1 MCHWTPSML
10 LTALQFPHMS
20 TWGLQPSPDW
30 LLGLIQ
36 RQPVVLSLPPYL
48 PESSL
53 SILGHGSS
61 NHSTPTV
68 YGHKRR
74 IFLDQCES
82 FPASPDCCSK
92 WVENAVLQIHKTW
105 KMTHM
110 SLVSTATYCSSP
122 AVVTPGPEWSVLRRK
137 LRPGHRHC
145 SVLTKWHGTWL
156 CWSGTMWD
164 TSPGHKIVK

>member
-110 SLVSTATYCSSP
+110 SLVSTATYCSSHTWTG
-122 AVVTPGPEWSVLRRK
+122 VVGAAEEAEARSPVTVTVLFW
-137 LRPGHRHC
+137 PSDTGHDFVEVGQCGTRHQA
-145 SVLTKWHGTWL
+145 TK
-156 CWSGTMWD
+156 
-164 TSPGHKIVK
+164 